1 MKFLQIENLSFD
13 YTSYNEETQGHVLF
27 KALDNINLSINKGS
41 FVSILGHNG
50 SGKSTLAKHFS
61 GILTGTSGQVLV
73 DNLSTSD
80 PDNIWNIKKNVGI
93 VFQNPDNQIVASIV
107 EDDIAFGV
115 ENLGLPRDEIQKRI
129 NFALDAVN
137 MSEFR
142 NSYITNLSGGQK
154 QRVAIA
160 GILAMQPQCI
170 VLDEPTAMLDPQG
183 RKEIIDIIKKLNKE
197 KNITVILIT
206 HFMEEVIDSERL
218 IVMEKGRVILD
229 DNPLEVFK
237 NIDYIKKIKL
247 DVPEGLDISHSLNK
261 LGHNLPLNAL
271 TLDDLAKNL
280 VEYGLKNNILNSTS
294 TTKNTSSYNSN
305 NSNSPNS
312 LDNSSNSNLEKL
324 KLENIT
330 HIYSKNTVFERT
342 ALSDINLSINHGDF
356 LGIIGHTGSGKST
369 LIQMLNALIK
379 PTEGDIFLNRVN
391 MYDFGN
397 QNKKNTKK
405 LRNIHLKEI
414 RKKVGVVFQYP
425 EYQLFEDT
433 VYKDVAFAPKNMNL
447 DPEEIHKRVI
457 DALNIVSIGEEYYNK
472 SPFELS
478 GGEKRRVAI
487 AGIIAMK
494 PDILVFDEL
503 TAGLDPFTRE
513 EVLSQI
519 IKMQNE
525 LNLTIVLVSH
535 SMEDVAKVCNRIIVL
550 NKGKCVLNN
559 TIENVFNNT
568 ELLEEI
574 GLDIP
579 KYSKL
584 FDIINQKYNYS
595 FDTNIYKLK
604 DCIRLLDNNLI
615 YNNNNNNNNNIGGL

>member
-1 MKFLQIENLSFD
+1 MSFLQIKNLSFE
-13 YTSYNEETQGHVLF
+13 YSSYSEETQGQVLF
-27 KALDNINLSINKGS
+27 KALDNIDLTIEKGS
-41 FVSILGHNG
+41 FVAILGHNG

-61 GILTGTSGQVLV
+61 GILTGTSGEVIV
-73 DNLSTSD
+73 NNRSTSKEE
-80 PDNIWNIKKNVGI
+80 NIWDIKKDVGI

-115 ENLGLPRDEIQKRI
+115 ENLGLPREEIKERI
-129 NFALDAVN
+129 NFALESVG

-142 NSYITNLSGGQK
+142 DATINNLSGGQK

-170 VLDEPTAMLDPQG
+170 VLDEPTAMLDPSG
-183 RKEIIDIIKKLNKE
+183 RKEIINIIKKLNKQ
-197 KNITVILIT
+197 KNITIILIT
-206 HFMEEVIDSERL
+206 HFMEEVVDAERL
-218 IVMEKGRVILD
+218 VVMEKGRVILD
-229 DNPLEVFK
+229 DTPLEVFK

-247 DVPEGLDISHSLNK
+247 DVPEGLDIAHSLNK
-261 LGHNLPLNAL
+261 LGHNLPLDSL
-271 TLDDLAKNL
+271 TLEGFAKNL
-280 VEYGLKNNILNSTS
+280 IKYGLENNLINELN
-294 TTKNTSSYNSN
+294 
-305 NSNSPNS
+305 
-312 LDNSSNSNLEKL
+312 LDTQEEKEKVDNPNLEKL
-324 KLENIT
+324 KLKNIT
-330 HIYSKNTVFERT
+330 HTYSEGTVFERT
-342 ALSDINLSINHGDF
+342 ALSDINLTINHGDF

-379 PTEGDIFLNRVN
+379 PSQGDIYLNRVN
-391 MYDFGN
+391 MYDFSKSSN
-397 QNKKNTKK
+397 NKKTNKK
-405 LRNIHLKEI
+405 LKNINLREI

-425 EYQLFEDT
+425 EYQLFEET
-433 VYKDVAFAPKNMNL
+433 VYKDVAYAPNNMNL
-447 DPEEIHKRVI
+447 PKEEVDKRVI
-457 DALNIVSIGEEYYNK
+457 EALNIVSIGENYYNK

-487 AGIIAMK
+487 AGIIAMR

-519 IKMQNE
+519 IKMQND

-550 NKGKCVLNN
+550 NKGKCILNN
-559 TIENVFNNT
+559 NIENVFKNN

-574 GLDIP
+574 GLDVP

-584 FDIINQKYNYS
+584 FEIINKEYGYGFS
-595 FDTNIYKLK
+595 TNVYKLK
-604 DCIRLLDNNLI
+604 DCVKILDNNLK
-615 YNNNNNNNNNIGGL
+615 NNKNNKNNKNIVEEV